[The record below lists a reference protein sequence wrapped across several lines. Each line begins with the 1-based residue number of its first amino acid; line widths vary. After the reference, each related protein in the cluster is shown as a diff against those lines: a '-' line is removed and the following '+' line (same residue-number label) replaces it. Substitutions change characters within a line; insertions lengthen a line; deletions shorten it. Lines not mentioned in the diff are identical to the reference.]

1 MKNKESS
8 GNLSTNSDLQM
19 QAFFKLCQQAA
30 ALEDD
35 QPQKGNHTDNQADDP
50 GHWRAHAVAQ
60 R

>member
-1 MKNKESS
+1 
-8 GNLSTNSDLQM
+8 M

-35 QPQKGNHTDNQADDP
+35 QPQKGDHADDQANDP